1 MTDNQQ
7 PYVQIFY
14 TAQWPGGAIHLR
26 SVGVQPEEEEANQG
40 VSDALMKL
48 VEIWHQRFVWLV
60 AILKFREAMAQDVA
74 GHFTE
79 EDRVNV
85 GVKLRN
91 GTTFILRTV
100 VSQGHATKSFASREF
115 EAQQTRAF
123 VIYIFNDWEY
133 AIRPCITKLLNIPDR
148 SAVSGVLGDLRLLC
162 NWFRHP
168 GTNAEDEYFSRGETL
183 PTLLSL
189 KPGSPELTFDDA
201 VLLMRELSNLVI
213 NVNPE
218 KLEPLVELLPADP
231 AFIKQIQDK
240 HGPNATL
247 LSW

>member
-1 MTDNQQ
+1 MREL
-7 PYVQIFY
+7 
-14 TAQWPGGAIHLR
+14 A
-26 SVGVQPEEEEANQG
+26 EA
-40 VSDALMKL
+40 
-48 VEIWHQRFVWLV
+48 WHQRFVWLV
-60 AILKFREAMAQDVA
+60 AILRFREAMAQDVA
-74 GHFTE
+74 GHIAE

-91 GTTFILRTV
+91 GTTFVLRTAI
-100 VSQGHATKSFASREF
+100 SQGQVTKSFASHEF
-115 EAQQTRAF
+115 ETQQARAF
-123 VIYIFNDWEY
+123 VIHIFNDWEFVT
-133 AIRPCITKLLNIPDR
+133 RPRITELLNIPNR

-201 VLLMRELSNLVI
+201 VLLTRELSNLVI

-240 HGPNATL
+240 HGPNARL